1 MNFIY
6 CIVSVV
12 AMEILQFLIN
22 LLNNN
27 QNFGALAPV
36 INALKENSFDIK
48 KTLSSINPEIL
59 APLIKG
65 FFESANKNPTDSV
78 GQYYYGLEPI
88 KNVADKDIV
97 YTLNKYLGEPI

>member
-12 AMEILQFLIN
+12 AMEILQFLMNFIG
-22 LLNNN
+22 NN

-36 INALKENSFDIK
+36 INALKENSFDLK
-48 KTLSSINPEIL
+48 KTLSSINIEVL

-65 FFESANKNPTDSV
+65 FFENANKNPTETV
-78 GQYYYGLEPI
+78 GQFYHGLDPI
-88 KNVADKDIV
+88 KNLADKDIV
-97 YTLNKYLGEPI
+97 YTLNKYLGEPV